1 MHIREGGTLL
11 GLLRRAAQYIFA
23 GLVVMWLTFWYL
35 SGSPLGMVRFF
46 YTYFVATHFFM
57 DPVAKETLFTGSL
70 KGMMESL
77 GEPHSQYLD
86 RNDFDQI
93 MKQTSATYS
102 GVGIVMGM
110 GPDGLEVVSAI
121 EEQPAAKAGV
131 KTGDRITSIN
141 GTSTK
146 SMSLSEASALVR
158 GEAGTTVVLGI
169 ARGQET
175 MDISIVR
182 EQITLPTVRSKML
195 TNDIGYIRIS
205 QFAEKTGTE
214 FAEAYKELQGKGMK
228 KLVLDLRNN
237 PGGLLTA
244 AQEVGSYIL
253 PKGPIVTIKDRSGHT
268 ESYDSDGL
276 ETPIP
281 LVVLINKG
289 SASASEIIA
298 GAVQDEKVGT
308 IVGCNSYGKGTVQT
322 VVNAFGD
329 EGIKITIAKYH
340 TPNDRVIDGT
350 GIAPDV
356 TVELPAPEGRTG
368 TKGDFV
374 GDTQMAK
381 AIEILQ
387 SR

>member
-268 ESYDSDGL
+268 ES
-276 ETPIP
+276 
-281 LVVLINKG
+281 
-289 SASASEIIA
+289 
-298 GAVQDEKVGT
+298 
-308 IVGCNSYGKGTVQT
+308 
-322 VVNAFGD
+322 
-329 EGIKITIAKYH
+329 
-340 TPNDRVIDGT
+340 
-350 GIAPDV
+350 
-356 TVELPAPEGRTG
+356 
-368 TKGDFV
+368 
-374 GDTQMAK
+374 
-381 AIEILQ
+381 
-387 SR
+387 

>member
-308 IVGCNSYGKGTVQT
+308 IVGTNSYGKGTVQT

-356 TVELPAPEGRTG
+356 TVELLSPEGRTG

-374 GDTQMAK
+374 DDTQMSK

>member
-237 PGGLLTA
+237 PGGLLAA

-308 IVGCNSYGKGTVQT
+308 IVGTNSYGKGTVQT

-356 TVELPAPEGRTG
+356 TVELPSPEGRTG

-374 GDTQMAK
+374 DDTQLAK

>member
-308 IVGCNSYGKGTVQT
+308 VVGTNSYGKGTVQT

-356 TVELPAPEGRTG
+356 TVELPSPEGRTG
-368 TKGDFV
+368 TKDDFV
-374 GDTQMAK
+374 DDTQLAK

>member
-308 IVGCNSYGKGTVQT
+308 IVGTNSYGKGTVQT

-356 TVELPAPEGRTG
+356 TVELLSPEGRTG

-374 GDTQMAK
+374 DDTQLAK